1 MSTEQVVTYRK
12 PAFIEKAQA
21 DLIAAIED
29 FIVKQADVGLPER
42 DIVGLSQTQIDA
54 INQLKQG
61 IGKFDPNLTAALDAI
76 QKGTAVAEQAR
87 PDFTT
92 KGQALIDDAIKTRFD
107 PSKDIDP
114 FMDQYD
120 KFVIDEINKQAA
132 LSAKKVDDAATK
144 VGAFG
149 GDREAVSKA
158 LIEDARLSAIGKT
171 RADTFDRALKAA
183 LGTFGQEESEKLKGA
198 QLAPY
203 FTSADSKAQSDQAKS
218 LLAAGQVGGGLVSL
232 ANKLGLSDISALLGA
247 GSLEQKAAQDA
258 ANIEFQNIMA
268 AQDRPLSLFG
278 FLSDVISGLPSDQGT
293 QIRQQ
298 YGSETSPLQTA
309 LGFGSAAMGIPGL
322 VKDGGD
328 MGMIEKGIM
337 ALQHGS
343 KS

>member
-1 MSTEQVVTYRK
+1 MSTEQIITYRK
-12 PAFIEKAQA
+12 PQFIEKAQA
-21 DLIAAIED
+21 DLIKAIED
-29 FIVKQADVGLPER
+29 FIVKQAAQGIPER
-42 DIVGLSQTQIDA
+42 DIVGLSQTQKDA
-54 INQLKQG
+54 IEQLKKG
-61 IGKFDPNLTAALDAI
+61 LGSFDPALTKALDAI
-76 QKGTAVAEQAR
+76 EKGTTVAGETR

-92 KGQALIDDAIKTRFD
+92 KGQQLIDSAIATKFD
-107 PSKDIDP
+107 PTKDIDP
-114 FMDQYD
+114 FISQYD

-132 LSAKKVDDAATK
+132 LSEKKIDDAATK
-144 VGAFG
+144 AGAFG
-149 GDREAVSKA
+149 GSREAVAKS
-158 LIEDARLSAIGKT
+158 LVDEARLSAIGKT
-171 RADTFDRALKAA
+171 KADTFDRALKAA

-218 LLAAGQVGGGLVSL
+218 LFAGAQVGGGLAKIASQ
-232 ANKLGLSDISALLGA
+232 LGLSDISALLGA

-268 AQDRPLSLFG
+268 ATDRPLSLFG
-278 FLSDVISGLPSDQGT
+278 FLSDVVSGLPSDQGT

-298 YGSETSPLQTA
+298 FGSETSPLQTA
-309 LGFGSAAMGIPGL
+309 LGFGSAALGFPGL
-322 VKDGGD
+322 VRDGGD